1 MEVVDM
7 KKGKFKVTRVK
18 KSSDSD
24 SFEVFRSAGE
34 ALIGPFVAQE
44 QITVVKPIPKRTKN
58 IAGYYG
64 AASRYARQYT

>member
-1 MEVVDM
+1 M
-7 KKGKFKVTRVK
+7 KKEKFKASRVK

-24 SFEVFRSAGE
+24 SFEAFSSAGE
-34 ALIGPFVAQE
+34 ALIGPFAAQE

-58 IAGYYG
+58 IAEYYG